1 MNILIIDDHKLV
13 RMGLTIL
20 VKDEIPA
27 AEIQEAGT
35 AAEVYK
41 VMKDTKFE
49 MILMDLRIPGADNL
63 SLLQQMLLLQPDAK
77 ILVVSLNHERI
88 YALRCLQ
95 LGARGYIEK
104 SEAEPI
110 LRKAIRKVLEG
121 KKYMSEAIVEQMAEY
136 LQSGKLD
143 NPFEVLSQRELEVA
157 THLVNG
163 LTSREISNTL
173 NLQASTVSTFKS
185 RILEKLN
192 LKSVHDLVEMARQY
206 DI

>member
-1 MNILIIDDHKLV
+1 
-13 RMGLTIL
+13 MGLTIL

>member
-20 VKDEIPA
+20 VKDEIPV